1 MLVTKAQLLGGG
13 EERMWLFCPTP
24 LAHPHQSVLSSCS
37 LLQLP
42 HTETMMVLCYSIM
55 ENTCTMTPTAKA
67 WSYMEEEILG
77 FGDSVCPPCYLM
89 DTCHWTFHGPGTV

>member
-1 MLVTKAQLLGGG
+1 MGVV
-13 EERMWLFCPTP
+13 FCPSP

-37 LLQLP
+37 LQQLP
-42 HTETMMVLCYSIM
+42 HTETLMVLCYSIM

-89 DTCHWTFHGPGTV
+89 DIPWAWHCVSHG